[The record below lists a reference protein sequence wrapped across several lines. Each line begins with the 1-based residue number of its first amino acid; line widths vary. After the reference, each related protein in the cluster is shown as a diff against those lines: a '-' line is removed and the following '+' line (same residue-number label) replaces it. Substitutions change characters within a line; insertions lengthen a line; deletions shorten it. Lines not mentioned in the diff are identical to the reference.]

1 MRLIFLFISLLFF
14 SSLGEYYSEDVL
26 LKCKIEMIEYRGEGS
41 YVAVSLMDEND
52 KYLKTLYVLG
62 EDKTW
67 FFDMRL
73 FWANLKSNGLI
84 GDDAY
89 YAHVDG
95 ITGPTIGG
103 GKNLVVPILLNKSEN
118 GKGYKILFDI
128 ITSCQTKKI
137 LDHQI
142 KFRIRKKNKS
152 KMNLLVLLN
161 LILLIISKLI

>member
-14 SSLGEYYSEDVL
+14 SSLGKYYSEDVL
-26 LKCKIEMIEYRGEGS
+26 LKCKIEMIEYRGEGA

-52 KYLKTLYVLG
+52 KYLKTLHVLG

-73 FWANLKSNGLI
+73 FWANLKNNGLI
-84 GDDAY
+84 GDDEY

-103 GKNLVVPILLNKSEN
+103 GKNLVFPLLLNKSEI
-118 GKGYKILFDI
+118 GKGYKILFETAVEDKGYFRGDLAFEL
-128 ITSCQTKKI
+128 TEESLNDSFEGTGF
-137 LDHQI
+137 I
-142 KFRIRKKNKS
+142 KSVRTLSN
-152 KMNLLVLLN
+152 
-161 LILLIISKLI
+161 

>member
-1 MRLIFLFISLLFF
+1 MRLIILFLSLLFL
-14 SSLGEYYSEDVL
+14 SGLGKYYSEDFL
-26 LKCKIEMIEYRGEGS
+26 LKCKIEMIEYRGEGA
-41 YVAVSLMDEND
+41 YIAVSLMDEND

-89 YAHVDG
+89 YAHIDG

-103 GKNLVVPILLNKSEN
+103 GKNLVVPLLLNKSEI
-118 GKGYKILFDI
+118 GKGYKILFETAVEDKGYFRDDL
-128 ITSCQTKKI
+128 TFELTEKSLNDSFEGTGF
-137 LDHQI
+137 I
-142 KFRIRKKNKS
+142 KTIRTLSN
-152 KMNLLVLLN
+152 
-161 LILLIISKLI
+161 

>member
-1 MRLIFLFISLLFF
+1 MRLIILFLSLLFL
-14 SSLGEYYSEDVL
+14 SSPGKYYSDDIL
-26 LKCKIEMIEYRGEGS
+26 LKCKIEMIEYRGEGA
-41 YVAVSLMDEND
+41 YIAVSLMDEND
-52 KYLKTLYVLG
+52 NYLKTLYVLG

-103 GKNLVVPILLNKSEN
+103 GKNLVVPLLLNKSEI
-118 GKGYKILFDI
+118 GKGYKILFETAVEDKGYFRDDL
-128 ITSCQTKKI
+128 TFELTEKSLNDSFEGTGF
-137 LDHQI
+137 I
-142 KFRIRKKNKS
+142 KTIRTLSN
-152 KMNLLVLLN
+152 
-161 LILLIISKLI
+161 

>member
-14 SSLGEYYSEDVL
+14 SGLGKYYSEDVV
-26 LKCKIEMIEYRGEGS
+26 LKCKIEMIEYRGEGA
-41 YVAVSLMDEND
+41 YIAVSLMDENN
-52 KYLKTLYVLG
+52 KYLKTLHVLG

-103 GKNLVVPILLNKSEN
+103 GKNLVVPLLLNKSEI
-118 GKGYKILFDI
+118 GKGYKILFETAVEDKGYFKSDLNFEL
-128 ITSCQTKKI
+128 TEKSLNDNFEGTGF
-137 LDHQI
+137 I
-142 KFRIRKKNKS
+142 KSVRTLSN
-152 KMNLLVLLN
+152 
-161 LILLIISKLI
+161 

>member
-1 MRLIFLFISLLFF
+1 MRLIILFLSLLFL
-14 SSLGEYYSEDVL
+14 SGLGKYYSEDVL
-26 LKCKIEMIEYRGEGS
+26 LKCKIEMIEYRGEGA
-41 YVAVSLMDEND
+41 YIAVSLMDEKN

-84 GDDAY
+84 DDDAY

-103 GKNLVVPILLNKSEN
+103 GRNLVVPLLLNKSEI
-118 GKGYKILFDI
+118 GKGYRILFETAVEDKGYFKSDLNFEL
-128 ITSCQTKKI
+128 TEKSLNDNFEGTGF
-137 LDHQI
+137 I
-142 KFRIRKKNKS
+142 KSVRTLSN
-152 KMNLLVLLN
+152 
-161 LILLIISKLI
+161 

>member
-1 MRLIFLFISLLFF
+1 M
-14 SSLGEYYSEDVL
+14 
-26 LKCKIEMIEYRGEGS
+26 
-41 YVAVSLMDEND
+41 
-52 KYLKTLYVLG
+52 KTLHVLG

-103 GKNLVVPILLNKSEN
+103 GKNLVVPLLLNKSEI
-118 GKGYKILFDI
+118 GKGNKILFETAVEDKGYFRGDL
-128 ITSCQTKKI
+128 TFELTEKSLNDSFEGTGF
-137 LDHQI
+137 I
-142 KFRIRKKNKS
+142 KNVRTLSN
-152 KMNLLVLLN
+152 
-161 LILLIISKLI
+161 

>member
-1 MRLIFLFISLLFF
+1 MRLIILFLSLLFL
-14 SSLGEYYSEDVL
+14 SGLGKYYSEDVL
-26 LKCKIEMIEYRGEGS
+26 LKCKIEMIEYRGEGA
-41 YVAVSLMDEND
+41 YIAVSLMDEND

-103 GKNLVVPILLNKSEN
+103 GKNLVVPLLLNKSEI
-118 GKGYKILFDI
+118 GKGYKILFETAVEDKGYFRGDLAFEL
-128 ITSCQTKKI
+128 TEESLNDSFEGTGF
-137 LDHQI
+137 I
-142 KFRIRKKNKS
+142 KSVKTLSN
-152 KMNLLVLLN
+152 
-161 LILLIISKLI
+161 

>member
-14 SSLGEYYSEDVL
+14 SSLGKYYSEDVL
-26 LKCKIEMIEYRGEGS
+26 LKCKIEMIEYRGEGA

-52 KYLKTLYVLG
+52 KYLKTLHVLG

-73 FWANLKSNGLI
+73 FWANLKNNGLI
-84 GDDAY
+84 GDDKY

-103 GKNLVVPILLNKSEN
+103 GKNLVFPLLLNKSEI
-118 GKGYKILFDI
+118 GKGYKILFETAVEDKGYFRGDLAFEL
-128 ITSCQTKKI
+128 TEESLNDSFEGTGF
-137 LDHQI
+137 I
-142 KFRIRKKNKS
+142 KSVRTLSN
-152 KMNLLVLLN
+152 
-161 LILLIISKLI
+161 

>member
-1 MRLIFLFISLLFF
+1 MRLIILFLSLLFL
-14 SSLGEYYSEDVL
+14 SGLGKYYSEDVL
-26 LKCKIEMIEYRGEGS
+26 LKCKIEMIEYRGEGA
-41 YVAVSLMDEND
+41 YIAVSLMDEKG

-103 GKNLVVPILLNKSEN
+103 GKNLVVPLLLNKSEI
-118 GKGYKILFDI
+118 GKGYKILFETAVEDKGYFKSDLNFEL
-128 ITSCQTKKI
+128 TEKSLNDNFEGTGF
-137 LDHQI
+137 I
-142 KFRIRKKNKS
+142 KSVRTLSN
-152 KMNLLVLLN
+152 
-161 LILLIISKLI
+161 

>member
-1 MRLIFLFISLLFF
+1 
-14 SSLGEYYSEDVL
+14 
-26 LKCKIEMIEYRGEGS
+26 MIEYRGEGA
-41 YVAVSLMDEND
+41 YIAVSLMDEND
-52 KYLKTLYVLG
+52 KYLKTLHVLG

-103 GKNLVVPILLNKSEN
+103 GKNLVVPLLLNKSEI
-118 GKGYKILFDI
+118 GKGNKILFETAVED
-128 ITSCQTKKI
+128 KGY
-137 LDHQI
+137 
-142 KFRIRKKNKS
+142 FRGDLSFELTEKS
-152 KMNLLVLLN
+152 LNDSFVRNGIYQNCEN
-161 LILLIISKLI
+161 LI

>member
-1 MRLIFLFISLLFF
+1 
-14 SSLGEYYSEDVL
+14 
-26 LKCKIEMIEYRGEGS
+26 MIEYRGEGA
-41 YVAVSLMDEND
+41 YIAVSLMDENN
-52 KYLKTLYVLG
+52 KYLKTLHVLG

-103 GKNLVVPILLNKSEN
+103 GKNLVVPLLLNKSEI
-118 GKGYKILFDI
+118 GKGNKILFETAVEDKGYFSDDL
-128 ITSCQTKKI
+128 TFELTEKSLNDSFEGTGF
-137 LDHQI
+137 I
-142 KFRIRKKNKS
+142 KTVRTLSN
-152 KMNLLVLLN
+152 
-161 LILLIISKLI
+161 

>member
-14 SSLGEYYSEDVL
+14 SSLGKYYSKDVL
-26 LKCKIEMIEYRGEGS
+26 LKCKIEMIEYRGEGA
-41 YVAVSLMDEND
+41 YIAVSLMDEND
-52 KYLKTLYVLG
+52 KYLKTLQVLG

-84 GDDAY
+84 DDEAY

-103 GKNLVVPILLNKSEN
+103 GKNLVVPLILDKNQID
-118 GKGYKILFDI
+118 KGYKILFETAVENKGYFRGDL
-128 ITSCQTKKI
+128 TFELTEKSLNDSFEGTGF
-137 LDHQI
+137 I
-142 KFRIRKKNKS
+142 KSVRTLSN
-152 KMNLLVLLN
+152 
-161 LILLIISKLI
+161 

>member
-1 MRLIFLFISLLFF
+1 MRLIVLLLSLLFF
-14 SSLGEYYSEDVL
+14 SSLGKYFADDIL
-26 LKCKIEMIEYRGEGS
+26 LKCKIEMIEYRGEGA
-41 YVAVSLMDEND
+41 YIAVSLMDEND

-103 GKNLVVPILLNKSEN
+103 GKNLVVPLLLNKSEI
-118 GKGYKILFDI
+118 GKGYKILFETAVEDKGYFKSDLNFEL
-128 ITSCQTKKI
+128 TEKSLNDNFEGTGF
-137 LDHQI
+137 I
-142 KFRIRKKNKS
+142 KSVRTLSN
-152 KMNLLVLLN
+152 
-161 LILLIISKLI
+161 

>member
-1 MRLIFLFISLLFF
+1 MRLIILFLSLLFL
-14 SSLGEYYSEDVL
+14 SGLGKYYSEDVL
-26 LKCKIEMIEYRGEGS
+26 LKCKIEMIEYRGEGA
-41 YVAVSLMDEND
+41 YIAVSLMDEND

-103 GKNLVVPILLNKSEN
+103 GKNLVVPLLLNKSEI
-118 GKGYKILFDI
+118 GKGYKILFETAVEDKGYFRGDLAFEL
-128 ITSCQTKKI
+128 TEESLNDSFEGTGF
-137 LDHQI
+137 I
-142 KFRIRKKNKS
+142 KSVRTLSN
-152 KMNLLVLLN
+152 
-161 LILLIISKLI
+161 

>member
-14 SSLGEYYSEDVL
+14 SSLGKYYSEDVL
-26 LKCKIEMIEYRGEGS
+26 LKCKIEMIEYRGEGA

-52 KYLKTLYVLG
+52 KYLKTLHVLG

-73 FWANLKSNGLI
+73 FWANLKNNGLI
-84 GDDAY
+84 GDNEY

-103 GKNLVVPILLNKSEN
+103 GKNLVFPLLLNKSEI
-118 GKGYKILFDI
+118 GKGYKILFETAVEDKGYFRGDLAFEL
-128 ITSCQTKKI
+128 TEESLNDSFEGTGF
-137 LDHQI
+137 I
-142 KFRIRKKNKS
+142 KSVRTLSN
-152 KMNLLVLLN
+152 
-161 LILLIISKLI
+161 

>member
-1 MRLIFLFISLLFF
+1 MRLIILFLSLLFL
-14 SSLGEYYSEDVL
+14 SSPGKYYSDDIL
-26 LKCKIEMIEYRGEGS
+26 LKCKIEMIEYRGEGA
-41 YVAVSLMDEND
+41 YIAVSLMDEND
-52 KYLKTLYVLG
+52 NYLKTLYVLG

-103 GKNLVVPILLNKSEN
+103 GKNLVVPLLLNKSEI
-118 GKGYKILFDI
+118 GKGYKILFETAVEDKGYFRGDL
-128 ITSCQTKKI
+128 TFELTEKSLNDSFEGTGF
-137 LDHQI
+137 I
-142 KFRIRKKNKS
+142 KTVRTLSN
-152 KMNLLVLLN
+152 
-161 LILLIISKLI
+161 